1 MTADLPEFRA
11 LGRDVR
17 DLDPTL
23 ETFPAPPSVGR
34 VQMTSDEV
42 TALCPVT
49 GQPDFYT
56 VEIDYAPA
64 LACIESK
71 SLKLYL
77 QAFRSEGVFCE
88 DLAARILAAVCAAAA
103 PAACAVTVV
112 QKPRGGITIR
122 ATARYPVDSGRDG
135 P

>member
-1 MTADLPEFRA
+1 MSGESTT
-11 LGRDVR
+11 
-17 DLDPTL
+17 LD
-23 ETFPAPPSVGR
+23 TFPAPAAVGR

-42 TALCPVT
+42 TAVCPVT

-56 VEIDYAPA
+56 VEIDYEPEER
-64 LACIESK
+64 CIESK

-77 QAFRSEGVFCE
+77 QSFRNEGLFCE
-88 DLAARILAAVCAAAA
+88 DFASRVLDDVCAAIE
-103 PAACAVTVV
+103 PAACTVTVV

-122 ATARYPVDSGRDG
+122 ATASYPA